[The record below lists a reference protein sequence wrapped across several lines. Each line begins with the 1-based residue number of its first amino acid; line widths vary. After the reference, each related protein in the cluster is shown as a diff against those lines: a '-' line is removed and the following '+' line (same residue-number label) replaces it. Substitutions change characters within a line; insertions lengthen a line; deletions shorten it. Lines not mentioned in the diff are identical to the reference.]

1 MKSLRWRMT
10 VWLGVSF
17 LAVTT
22 AFMFMSYRLLE
33 EELRQKSWQKDY
45 PEHPDWKLHGSFSE
59 AEVRDITTE
68 LFQAIMIGALPL
80 LLATALLGWWLA
92 RKSLLPISSVNQQL
106 NAKTPA
112 NLGQPIQLAEGD
124 VEFRDLLVHLNDLLK
139 RLNASFTEM
148 NEYAAK
154 VAHEL
159 RTPLSI
165 MRLKVEQANGRIDP
179 ELAEELEGELHR
191 LTHVVDQSLLIARA
205 EQGRLCALRVPCD
218 LGALVT
224 EVVEDF
230 ALLAREENRRLLC
243 EAPAHAWVAADA
255 RHLRQIIHNVLS
267 NALKHGQGDFWVR
280 VRMVKGRGCLT
291 VVNRVEFCTLD
302 LERNLGL
309 GLRVVAVLV
318 RLDPELR
325 FQRRRGLTNHAVRL
339 SCPGVPAPIPEAASK
354 VKQPIP
360 SQAASGEDESFFI

>member
-17 LAVTT
+17 LAVTA

-68 LFQAIMIGALPL
+68 LFQAILVGAAPL

-106 NAKTPA
+106 KAKTPA
-112 NLGQPIQLAEGD
+112 NLGQPIKLPEAD
-124 VEFRDLLVHLNDLLK
+124 IEFRDLLVQLNDLLK

-165 MRLKVEQANGRIDP
+165 MRLKVEQADGRIDP
-179 ELAEELEGELHR
+179 ELAEELQGELHR

-205 EQGRLCALRVPCD
+205 EQGRLCALRAPCD
-218 LGALVT
+218 LAALVA

-230 ALLAREENRRLLC
+230 ALLAREENRRLLRDS
-243 EAPAHAWVAADA
+243 PGHAWVTADA
-255 RHLRQIIHNVLS
+255 RHLRQIIHNLLS

-280 VRMVKGRGCLT
+280 VRNLRGRASLT
-291 VVNRVEFCTLD
+291 ILNRVEYCTLD

-309 GLRVVAVLV
+309 GLRVVAVLM

-325 FQRRRGLTNHAVRL
+325 FQRRRGLTSHAVRV
-339 SCPGVPAPIPEAASK
+339 SCPSVPAPIPEAAPT
-354 VKQPIP
+354 VKQPTP
-360 SQAASGEDESFFI
+360 SQFASDQDESFFI